1 MKKLFLILI
10 VSILFVP
17 NISTANETHYLFN
30 SDGEWIAF
38 KEGKY
43 IFNTEGEWIGWMGWD
58 DADVADKDGKYL
70 GTITHGNR
78 LYYFTNHPYRG
89 NPGYPGSPGYPGRP
103 GYPGHAGYDSP
114 PSGAQ
119 NTRIKR

>member
-1 MKKLFLILI
+1 MKKLLLILMI
-10 VSILFVP
+10 SIFFVP
-17 NISTANETHYLFN
+17 SISNAKETHYLFN
-30 SDGEWIAF
+30 SEGEWVAF

-43 IFNTEGEWIGWMGWD
+43 VFDIEGEWIGWMAWS
-58 DADVADKDGKYL
+58 DADVADTEGKYL

-78 LYYFTNHPYRG
+78 IYFFTNHPYRG
-89 NPGYPGSPGYPGRP
+89 NPGYPGRSSYPGRP

-119 NTRIKR
+119 NAKIKK

>member
-1 MKKLFLILI
+1 MKKLFLILMI
-10 VSILFVP
+10 AILFVP
-17 NISTANETHYLFN
+17 SAGTARDTHYLFN
-30 SDGEWIAF
+30 SEGEWIAF

-43 IFNTEGEWIGWMGWD
+43 VFDTEGEWIGWMGWS

-70 GTITHGNR
+70 GTITHRNR
-78 LYYFTNHPYRG
+78 LYFYTNHPFRG

-103 GYPGHAGYDSP
+103 GYPGQAGYDSP

-119 NTRIKR
+119 NARFR